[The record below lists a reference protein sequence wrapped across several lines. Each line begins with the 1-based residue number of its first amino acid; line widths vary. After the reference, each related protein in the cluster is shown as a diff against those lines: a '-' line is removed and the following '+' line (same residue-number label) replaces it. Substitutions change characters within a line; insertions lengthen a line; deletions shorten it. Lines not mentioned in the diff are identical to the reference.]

1 MSTPSRPPAQSTV
14 STPGDPEASR
24 LALVACWLAVVV
36 RVLLVGGLIATPIAF
51 ASYAVWEWIYI
62 VVLGPIVVLMA
73 AYMGLAFTLRCP
85 VCHRRFLVEAWGAK
99 HPAAR
104 KAQYLGHW
112 GTVVTDI
119 LRKHQF
125 TCVYCGSLC
134 RVS

>member
-1 MSTPSRPPAQSTV
+1 
-14 STPGDPEASR
+14 
-24 LALVACWLAVVV
+24 
-36 RVLLVGGLIATPIAF
+36 LVGGLIATPIAF